1 MHPILDDL
9 SCGVNI
15 VTHIDKKSCSR
26 ETGQVTENTDRS
38 RRFADALISEIKAEM
53 GRRDL
58 SSRGLG
64 RLIDKSSQYMSTR
77 LDGGNPRTGERVP
90 LGVGDL
96 AAIAEALDLSLTDL
110 VERAERAANADAVAA
125 PISLADRRANV
136 SGGGEDDPHIPEN
149 VLDEWAGRYAAHPD
163 DGEPEDHTP

>member
-1 MHPILDDL
+1 
-9 SCGVNI
+9 
-15 VTHIDKKSCSR
+15 
-26 ETGQVTENTDRS
+26 
-38 RRFADALISEIKAEM
+38 M

-96 AAIAEALDLSLTDL
+96 AAIADALGISLTDL
-110 VERAERAANADAVAA
+110 VERAERAADAAIA
-125 PISLADRRANV
+125 PPISLAERRANV
-136 SGGGEDDPHIPEN
+136 GGSSENDVQIPDN
-149 VLDEWAGRYAAHPD
+149 VIEEWAGRYAAHPD